1 MADEKIAARAE
12 LAAIRAK
19 ACRETRPLIWERSA
33 FIRRYYVN
41 HRSVPHFNNLAIAAR
56 KSRVG
61 DGRTMPE
68 GDIMKYQRSRW
79 KDGIPPKT
87 AIIGAERYVRKMR
100 KLRKLRVRNSHFRPG
115 YKISLPKRL
124 GRRPEMG
131 S

>member
-12 LAAIRAK
+12 LAAIEQK
-19 ACRETRPLIWERSA
+19 HRETRPLIWERSA
-33 FIRRYYVN
+33 FIRRCPLN

-68 GDIMKYQRSRW
+68 GDIMQYQRSRW

-100 KLRKLRVRNSHFRPG
+100 KLRKLRVRNSYFRPG